1 MDRKQL
7 LVAVVGLAGLLA
19 ALLFLVQ
26 VAPSEAPTIEQVL
39 ARDDVAEIE
48 RIRGVFGS
56 EPDVVL
62 VAIRRADGRVPGK
75 RLQRI
80 EEALAGI
87 DGVAHTWSS
96 LTRPIPVLEP
106 DGTMSVKTA
115 TDVADRER
123 SSPLLEP
130 DPFTSVIVVAL
141 APGAVRL
148 TRARVLTAAI
158 DGALARVAEP
168 GETVHVV
175 GTPQLRVASWAVA
188 EEDLARMWPLLVAI
202 LVVVPLVF
210 LAAPGAVLFPLVMA
224 ALTTTACLLG
234 YRWLSGPLNAL
245 ALLLVPIVWSVAT
258 LDAMH
263 LYARVRRKA
272 GPGAVAAA
280 RAELR
285 LPCLLTTLTTAG
297 GLAALAVQ
305 EESQLIRSF
314 GIWAAV
320 GTLLAYGL
328 TFSVGR
334 ALLPLSL
341 TRRPAP
347 RWPAR
352 FAWSVMRISQR
363 RAGTV
368 LATWAGLLV
377 AAVVG
382 LTHLEVAVRFPK
394 VFAPGHPFARELSAM
409 DEMLGID
416 LSPLEIY
423 VEATDT
429 HGRRS
434 VPLASAM
441 MSVTYYLQTLPE
453 SRVVLPHDL
462 LDPETFQAAL
472 APAMRVDRA
481 DRLEVQLTEL
491 AKDPRLAPWVR
502 FDRGAGRVQVQFA
515 PMSFERRREI
525 DTWLRHFG
533 ETMLS
538 HHRLSFGGSGYH
550 YLLAE
555 RRGVDGAAIGGYF
568 SLLVVAGALAWS
580 FRRPRLIA
588 VALVGNLAPLV
599 LIAGFMGAIGLPWSL
614 AVLPLPAVLLGLA
627 VDDTVHLLWPLRGGR
642 RLDRGALRSGPA
654 LLATTAVLACSVGTL
669 MLSGLQINRE
679 LGLLLPAGLLL
690 ALACDLSL
698 LPALLTMPRPRRR

>member
-7 LVAVVGLAGLLA
+7 LAGGVSVAGLLA
-19 ALLFLVQ
+19 ALLFLTR

-48 RIRGVFGS
+48 RIRGIFGS

-62 VAIRRADGRVPGK
+62 VAIRRADGRVPEK
-75 RLQRI
+75 RLRRV
-80 EEALAGI
+80 EEALASVA
-87 DGVAHTWSS
+87 GVAHTWSS
-96 LTRPIPVLEP
+96 LTRPVPVLEP
-106 DGTMSVKTA
+106 DGTMTLKTG
-115 TDVADRER
+115 ADRAR

-130 DPFTSVIVVAL
+130 DPSTSVILVTL
-141 APGAVRL
+141 EPGAVRL
-148 TRARVLTAAI
+148 TRARALTDAI

-168 GETVHVV
+168 RETVHVV
-175 GTPQLRVASWAVA
+175 GTPQLRAASWAVA
-188 EEDLARMWPLLVAI
+188 EEDLARTWPLLVAV

-210 LAAPGAVLFPLVMA
+210 FASPGAVLFPLVMA
-224 ALTTTACLLG
+224 ALTTAVCLLG
-234 YRWLSGPLNAL
+234 YRWFHGPLNAL
-245 ALLLVPIVWSVAT
+245 ALLLVPIVWAVAT
-258 LDAMH
+258 LDAIH
-263 LYARVRRKA
+263 LYARVRR
-272 GPGAVAAA
+272 GRAVTG
-280 RAELR
+280 LR

-297 GLAALAVQ
+297 GLAALAIQ
-305 EESQLIRSF
+305 EESQLIRTF
-314 GIWAAV
+314 GVWAAI
-320 GTLLAYGL
+320 GTLLAFVL

-334 ALLPLSL
+334 VLLRLSP

-352 FAWSVMRISQR
+352 FALRVTRISQR
-363 RAGTV
+363 RAGAV
-368 LATWAGLLV
+368 LAAWAVLLV

-382 LTHLEVAVRFPK
+382 TLHLEVAVRFPK
-394 VFAPGHPFARELSAM
+394 VLAPGHPFARELAAV

-416 LSPLEIY
+416 LSPVEIY
-423 VEATDT
+423 VEATDA
-429 HGRRS
+429 HGHRA
-434 VPLASAM
+434 VALAAAM
-441 MSVTYYLQTLPE
+441 TSVTYYLQTLPE

-472 APAMRVDRA
+472 APAARVDRGA
-481 DRLEVQLTEL
+481 QLEARLTEL
-491 AKDPRLAPWVR
+491 AKDERLARWVR

-538 HHRLSFGGSGYH
+538 HHRLSFGGSGHH

-555 RRGVDGAAIGGYF
+555 RRGVDGAVIGGYF
-568 SLLVVAGALAWS
+568 SLLVVVGGLAWS
-580 FRRPRLIA
+580 FRRPRLVA

-599 LIAGFMGAIGLPWSL
+599 LVAGLMGAIGLPWSL

-627 VDDTVHLLWPLRGGR
+627 VDDTVHLLWPLRRGR
-642 RLDRGALRSGPA
+642 RLALGALRAGPA

-669 MLSGLQINRE
+669 MLSGLQVNRE

-690 ALACDLSL
+690 ALVCDLSL
-698 LPALLTMPRPRRR
+698 LPALLTVSRRR